1 MSVSSVQSG
10 YQVIE
15 QSTRLAEDAA
25 REINQLEDREPVQES
40 PAPTQE
46 NIAPIQKDDTYEFNK
61 VEFKEPDSSLVEPLV
76 KLTQAE
82 QYSRVGT
89 NMLQRD
95 QEMIGTL
102 LDVHV

>member
-1 MSVSSVQSG
+1 MSVSSVQPG
-10 YQVIE
+10 YQLIE
-15 QSTRLAEDAA
+15 QSSKMADEAA
-25 REINQLEDREPVQES
+25 REINQVHKPNPIRKDES
-40 PAPTQE
+40 
-46 NIAPIQKDDTYEFNK
+46 YEFNK
-61 VEFKEPDSSLVEPLV
+61 VEFKQPEPSDIEPMI

-82 QYSRVGT
+82 QYSRIGT

>member
-1 MSVSSVQSG
+1 MSVSSVQPG
-10 YQVIE
+10 YQLIE
-15 QSTRLAEDAA
+15 QSSKMADEAA
-25 REINQLEDREPVQES
+25 REINQVYKP
-40 PAPTQE
+40 
-46 NIAPIQKDDTYEFNK
+46 NPIQKDESYEFNK
-61 VEFKEPDSSLVEPLV
+61 VEFKQPEPSDIEPMI

-82 QYSRVGT
+82 QYSRIGT

>member
-1 MSVSSVQSG
+1 MSVSSVQPG
-10 YQVIE
+10 YQLIE
-15 QSTRLAEDAA
+15 QSSKMADEAV
-25 REINQLEDREPVQES
+25 REINQVHK
-40 PAPTQE
+40 T
-46 NIAPIQKDDTYEFNK
+46 NPIQKDESYEFNK
-61 VEFKEPDSSLVEPLV
+61 VEFKQPEPSDIEPMI

-82 QYSRVGT
+82 QYSRIGT

>member
-1 MSVSSVQSG
+1 MSVSSVQPG
-10 YQVIE
+10 YQLIE
-15 QSTRLAEDAA
+15 QSSKMADEAA
-25 REINQLEDREPVQES
+25 REISQVHKPN
-40 PAPTQE
+40 
-46 NIAPIQKDDTYEFNK
+46 PIQKDESYEFNK
-61 VEFKEPDSSLVEPLV
+61 VEFKQPEPSDIEPMI

-82 QYSRVGT
+82 QYSRIGT

>member
-1 MSVSSVQSG
+1 MSVSSVLPG
-10 YQVIE
+10 YQLIE
-15 QSTRLAEDAA
+15 QSSKMADEAA
-25 REINQLEDREPVQES
+25 REINQVHK
-40 PAPTQE
+40 T
-46 NIAPIQKDDTYEFNK
+46 NPIQKDASYEFNK
-61 VEFKEPDSSLVEPLV
+61 VEFKQPEPSDIEPMI

-82 QYSRVGT
+82 QYSRIGT